1 MKINNRRGTNPR
13 NRRKIE
19 ERSMAMLSP
28 TTPIVHWWQALVP
41 TQWVRGV
48 QHFIVDYRQME
59 RNKYSPWVV
68 AGLVVN
74 LQRCKESHATPGNA
88 TRGKAIS

>member
-41 TQWVRGV
+41 TQYVRGV
-48 QHFIVDYRQME
+48 QYFIVDYRQME
-59 RNKYSPWVV
+59 RNKYSPW
-68 AGLVVN
+68 G
-74 LQRCKESHATPGNA
+74 
-88 TRGKAIS
+88 RGRFGGKPSAMQGVPRYAR